1 MPLQENVVEAVAN
14 ANFKT
19 IGDTSSQFSN
29 LIMNDAIMSSR
40 NMSAIRE
47 KAIARSL
54 ERMDTVNN
62 DEVAGNSGSLAA
74 AVALAQQLAKVAQT
88 TVPTTVVERPN
99 PAQP

>member
-47 KAIARSL
+47 KSVARSL
-54 ERMDTVNN
+54 ERMDVTNN
-62 DEVAGNSGSLAA
+62 DEVAGNSSALAA
-74 AVALAQQLAKVAQT
+74 TVALVQQLMKGAQT

-99 PAQP
+99 AAQP